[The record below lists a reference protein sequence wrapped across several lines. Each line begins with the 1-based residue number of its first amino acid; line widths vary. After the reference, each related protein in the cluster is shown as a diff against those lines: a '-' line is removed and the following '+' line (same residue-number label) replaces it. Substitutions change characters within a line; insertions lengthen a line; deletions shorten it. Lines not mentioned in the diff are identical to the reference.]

1 MYELTEQGE
10 IGSAKTG
17 LTLLGKG
24 EVEKRKVTVRQGRC
38 QVIANVCYGL
48 SLLIAASDKNQT
60 S

>member
-10 IGSAKTG
+10 IGSAKIG

-24 EVEKRKVTVRQGRC
+24 EVEKRNVRQGRC
-38 QVIANVCYGL
+38 QVIANMCY
-48 SLLIAASDKNQT
+48 SSRLLIAAGDKNQT